1 VAGVAAADAQAL
13 RKMIP
18 SARAMT
24 QFRGQQPPDVVLP
37 AEVDGVV
44 AETLHPPL
52 PERPKLH

>member
-1 VAGVAAADAQAL
+1 VAAADAQAL